1 MNLMSSGIYR
11 ITNTAKGRKSYIGS
25 SVNMEKRWIDH
36 RSRLRRGTHYNLHLQ
51 NAWGKYGEAVFEFA
65 VVEWVPVEGLKS
77 REEFWIKQT
86 MSHLRDF
93 GYNLSQDTQAPT
105 RGTKRPDVGKK
116 ISATLKGRKKGP
128 MSKTHRL
135 ALSKAHAGK
144 SHSKEWNASVSVA
157 KKGIDVLSPEARQ
170 RQAASLRGRSGHK
183 HTEEFKQAQREK
195 ALQRRRVNGKFV

>member
-1 MNLMSSGIYR
+1 MSSGIYR

-36 RSRLRRGTHYNLHLQ
+36 RSRLRRGVHFNAHLQ
-51 NAWGKYGEAVFEFA
+51 NAWNKYGEIVFEFA
-65 VVEWVPVEGLKS
+65 VVEWIPVEELKS

-86 MSHLRDF
+86 MSYLRDF

-128 MSKTHRL
+128 MSDAHRL

-144 SHSKEWNASVSVA
+144 PHSKEWNASVSAA
-157 KKGIDVLSPEARQ
+157 KKGIDVLSPTARQ
-170 RQAASLRGRSGHK
+170 QQANTLRGRPGHK
-183 HTEEFKQAQREK
+183 HTEKFKQTQRAK
-195 ALQRRRVNGKFV
+195 ASQRARVNGKFI